1 MSYPILRV
9 DLEKIKKNGEV
20 LIRET
25 AKRGV
30 SLWAVS
36 KGISAYPEIAA
47 AYKEAGFKV
56 IADSRI
62 ANIRKMKEAGV
73 DADYALIRIPMLS
86 ELEEVVELCTYSLV
100 SELETIKSISR
111 ICEAKGKEHSCV
123 LMFDMGDL
131 REGFWFTEI
140 ENMCEELKKISPLL
154 KIEGVSIAKSP
165 AGPVEK
171 ATPTNTSS
179 TTEKILITCF
189 MNFPR

>member
-20 LIRET
+20 LIKEA

-86 ELEEVVELCTYSLV
+86 ELEEVVELCSYSLV
-100 SELETIKSISR
+100 S
-111 ICEAKGKEHSCV
+111 
-123 LMFDMGDL
+123 
-131 REGFWFTEI
+131 
-140 ENMCEELKKISPLL
+140 
-154 KIEGVSIAKSP
+154 
-165 AGPVEK
+165 
-171 ATPTNTSS
+171 
-179 TTEKILITCF
+179 
-189 MNFPR
+189 